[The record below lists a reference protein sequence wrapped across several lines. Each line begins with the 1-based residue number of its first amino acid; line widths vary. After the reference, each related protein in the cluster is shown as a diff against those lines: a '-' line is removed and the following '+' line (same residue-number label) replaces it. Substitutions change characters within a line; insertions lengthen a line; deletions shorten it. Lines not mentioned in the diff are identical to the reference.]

1 MKEFLSI
8 VSLLI
13 GQLEQ
18 CGEYDAHTLQDMKR
32 AYDNISETAQSE
44 CLKILADIFNDY
56 KEYAIYF
63 LSTLLRELKDVRIV
77 PYIEQMI
84 EDEDIPL
91 WKRISGMYQLKI
103 TVFAC
108 AMLRGTVEEYQNDKR
123 MYTKIMYDIRRRME
137 TRYSYIP
144 YLNRK
149 KRVVIVVNQLLG
161 YNHAPTRKVI
171 AISKYLKALGYDVKV
186 DVCFYHCIEKIDEW
200 YKSTEM
206 NNFLH
211 ESGRY
216 THKINDTEIRG
227 FNLLLNS
234 SNYIWGLQDLL
245 GRIWDEKPEWI
256 LELGDKTLIGDL
268 CRDFTSVVTMGCTKA
283 VPVTNALLIARYFT
297 YSAEEEEQYSK
308 YLGEGQRVV
317 DVKHTDQYMLEMPKQ
332 VCLQKSDFGISE
344 QCFTIIIAGNR
355 LDTEVSDSFL
365 EILYQILEKSRQIV
379 IACIG
384 NCDELQL
391 RIADQYKERVFFLGY
406 AAYFRETIAIGDL
419 FLNPPRQGGGT
430 GGLFAI
436 MEQIPVITLDHCDVA
451 DVGKEFT
458 CESIEEMPQ
467 LVERYYLD
475 HNFMKRQKEVCLENA
490 KKLLDVDSVENF
502 RKLCN
507 VVKEQTL
514 RRENNAK

>member
-8 VSLLI
+8 ISELI

-18 CGEYDAHTLQDMKR
+18 QGRYNTDTLQNMKI
-32 AYDNISETAQSE
+32 AYERMPEVEQQK
-44 CLKILADIFNDY
+44 CLKILADILDDN
-56 KEYAIYF
+56 KIYAVYV
-63 LSTLLRELKDVRIV
+63 LSTLLIELEDKKVI
-77 PYIEQMI
+77 PYIE
-84 EDEDIPL
+84 EVLESTEIPL
-91 WKRISGMYQLKI
+91 WRRISDMYQMRYTL
-103 TVFAC
+103 FAKV
-108 AMLRGTVEEYQNDKR
+108 LDDSEVNHYQKKKQ
-123 MYTKIMYDIRRRME
+123 MYKKIMFELRKELGM
-137 TRYSYIP
+137 RYRYIP
-144 YLNRK
+144 YQNRK
-149 KRVVIVVNQLLG
+149 KTVIIVVSQLVNKL
-161 YNHAPTRKVI
+161 HAPTKKTMSIVH
-171 AISKYLKALGYDVKV
+171 YLKQLGYKV
-186 DVCFYHCIEKIDEW
+186 YVYVSFYWGEEGQNDWYIER
-200 YKSTEM
+200 SFR
-206 NNFLH
+206 NFKH
-211 ESGRY
+211 ESGAY
-216 THKINDTEIRG
+216 HIKDTELEGYNMVLNPSTYILEIR
-227 FNLLLNS
+227 
-234 SNYIWGLQDLL
+234 DLL
-245 GRIWDEKPEWI
+245 GRIWDEAPEYV
-256 LELGDKTLIGDL
+256 LELGDEILVADL
-268 CRDFTSVVTMGCTKA
+268 CRDFTTVVTMTFSKA
-283 VPVTNALLIARYFT
+283 VPVTSAPIIARYFS
-297 YSAEEEEQYSK
+297 YSEEEDAQYHRC
-308 YLGEGQRVV
+308 LEENQIVI
-317 DVKHTDQYMLEMPKQ
+317 DVKHTDQYTLDMPKQ
-332 VCLQKSDFGISE
+332 VCLHKSDFGIPE

-355 LDTEVSDSFL
+355 LDTEISDSFL
-365 EILYQILEKSRQIV
+365 KIIYQILEKSQQIV

-391 RIADQYKERVFFLGY
+391 RIADQYKERVFFLGN

-430 GGLFAI
+430 GGFFAI